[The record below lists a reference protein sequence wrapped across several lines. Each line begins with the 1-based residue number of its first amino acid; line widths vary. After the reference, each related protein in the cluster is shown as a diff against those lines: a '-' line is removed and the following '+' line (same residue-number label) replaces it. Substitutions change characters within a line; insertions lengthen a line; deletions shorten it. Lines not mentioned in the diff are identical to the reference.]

1 MHLKQR
7 LIIASSLIA
16 AAQAQA
22 AIINFDELDCNYSN
36 ARTDYT
42 FAAGYGGLVWNNLE
56 CANNTMQDPFGTGQ
70 YLGSGYTDGAQTPRN
85 LAVVPFEPPATPND
99 GLTGSI
105 TGSGGRRFDLHSLY
119 ITPVWHNNL
128 QVKITAS
135 RAGTVVDTRTV
146 TLAAGSPTFLN
157 LNYSDVDKVEFAS
170 QTGTGTPHTPYFSGP
185 FGMNFVGRI
194 FALDT
199 ISITLRPLPQQPAAV
214 PAASTGALAAL
225 SGTLGLAGALAAR
238 RRRNVTRQKQEQI
251 HEG

>member
-1 MHLKQR
+1 MKRFITAAALF
-7 LIIASSLIA
+7 A

-22 AIINFDELDCNYSN
+22 ATIHFDELDCNYSN

-56 CANNTMQDPFGTGQ
+56 CANNTMQDPFGTGL

-85 LAVVPFEPPATPND
+85 VAIVPFTPPATSND

-128 QVKITAS
+128 QVKITAT
-135 RAGTVVDTRTV
+135 RAGAVVHTQTV

-157 LNYSDVDKVEFAS
+157 LNYNNVDKVEFAS
-170 QTGTGTPHTPYFSGP
+170 QTGTGSPHAAYFSGP

-199 ISITLRPLPQQPAAV
+199 LDVTLHLLPGETPASV
-214 PAASTGALAAL
+214 PTASAGALAAL
-225 SGTLGLAGALAAR
+225 SGVLGLAGALAAR
-238 RRRNVTRQKQEQI
+238 RRRR
-251 HEG
+251 

>member
-1 MHLKQR
+1 MKRFITAAALF
-7 LIIASSLIA
+7 A

-22 AIINFDELDCNYSN
+22 ATIHFDELDCNYSN

-56 CANNTMQDPFGTGQ
+56 CANDTMQDPFGTGL

-85 LAVVPFEPPATPND
+85 VAIVPFTPPATPND

-128 QVKITAS
+128 QVKITAT
-135 RAGTVVDTRTV
+135 RAGAVIDTQTV

-170 QTGTGTPHTPYFSGP
+170 QTGTGSPHTAYFSGP

-199 ISITLRPLPQQPAAV
+199 LDVTVHPLPAPASV
-214 PAASTGALAAL
+214 PTASAGALAAL
-225 SGTLGLAGALAAR
+225 SGVLGLAGALAAR
-238 RRRNVTRQKQEQI
+238 RRRR
-251 HEG
+251 

>member
-1 MHLKQR
+1 MKHFITAAALF
-7 LIIASSLIA
+7 A

-22 AIINFDELDCNYSN
+22 ATIHFDELDCNYSN

-56 CANNTMQDPFGTGQ
+56 CANDTMQDPFGTGL

-85 LAVVPFEPPATPND
+85 LAIVPFTPPATPND

-135 RAGTVVDTRTV
+135 RAGTVVNTQTV
-146 TLAAGSPTFLN
+146 TLAAGGPTFLN
-157 LNYSDVDKVEFAS
+157 LNYNNVDKVEFAS
-170 QTGTGTPHTPYFSGP
+170 QTGSGTPHTAYFSGP

-199 ISITLRPLPQQPAAV
+199 LNVTVHPLPAPASV
-214 PAASTGALAAL
+214 PTASAGALAAL
-225 SGTLGLAGALAAR
+225 SGVLGLAGALAAR
-238 RRRNVTRQKQEQI
+238 RRRR
-251 HEG
+251 

>member
-7 LIIASSLIA
+7 LIIASDLFA

-22 AIINFDELDCNYSN
+22 AIINFDELDCDYSN

-42 FAAGYGGLVWNNLE
+42 FAAGYGGLVWNNIE
-56 CANNTMQDPFGTGQ
+56 CANDTMQDPFGSGL
-70 YLGSGYTDGAQTPRN
+70 YLGSGYIDGAQTPRN
-85 LAVVPFEPPATPND
+85 LAIVPFTPPATQND

-119 ITPVWHNNL
+119 ITPVWFNNL
-128 QVKITAS
+128 KVKITAT
-135 RAGTVVDTRTV
+135 RAGAVVHTQTV

-170 QTGTGTPHTPYFSGP
+170 QAGSGSPHTAYFSGP

-199 ISITLRPLPQQPAAV
+199 ITITLRPLPQQPAAV

-225 SGTLGLAGALAAR
+225 SGALGLAGALAAR

>member
-1 MHLKQR
+1 
-7 LIIASSLIA
+7 
-16 AAQAQA
+16 
-22 AIINFDELDCNYSN
+22 
-36 ARTDYT
+36 
-42 FAAGYGGLVWNNLE
+42 
-56 CANNTMQDPFGTGQ
+56 MQDPFGTGQ

-146 TLAAGSPTFLN
+146 MLAAGSPTPLN
-157 LNYSDVDKVEFAS
+157 LNYSDVDKVGYVGTS
-170 QTGTGTPHTPYFSGP
+170 WMIRTGTGTPHTPYFSGP

-214 PAASTGALAAL
+214 PSASTGALAAL
-225 SGTLGLAGALAAR
+225 SGALGLAGALAAR

>member
-1 MHLKQR
+1 MKHFITAAALF
-7 LIIASSLIA
+7 A

-22 AIINFDELDCNYSN
+22 ATIHFDELDCNYSN

-56 CANNTMQDPFGTGQ
+56 CANDTMQDPFGTGL

-85 LAVVPFEPPATPND
+85 VAIVPFTPPATPND

-128 QVKITAS
+128 RVKITAS
-135 RAGTVVDTRTV
+135 RAGTVVNTQTV

-157 LNYSDVDKVEFAS
+157 LNYNDVDKVEFAS
-170 QTGTGTPHTPYFSGP
+170 QTGSGTPHTAYFSGP

-199 ISITLRPLPQQPAAV
+199 LNVTVHPLPAPASV
-214 PAASTGALAAL
+214 PTASAGALAAL
-225 SGTLGLAGALAAR
+225 SGVLGLAGALAAR
-238 RRRNVTRQKQEQI
+238 RRRR
-251 HEG
+251 

>member
-1 MHLKQR
+1 M
-7 LIIASSLIA
+7 
-16 AAQAQA
+16 
-22 AIINFDELDCNYSN
+22 
-36 ARTDYT
+36 
-42 FAAGYGGLVWNNLE
+42 
-56 CANNTMQDPFGTGQ
+56 
-70 YLGSGYTDGAQTPRN
+70 
-85 LAVVPFEPPATPND
+85 
-99 GLTGSI
+99 
-105 TGSGGRRFDLHSLY
+105 
-119 ITPVWHNNL
+119 
-128 QVKITAS
+128 
-135 RAGTVVDTRTV
+135 VDTQTV

-170 QTGTGTPHTPYFSGP
+170 QTGTGTPHTPYFLGP

-225 SGTLGLAGALAAR
+225 SGALGLAGALAAR